1 MDWLESFPQYNDRD
15 FYIMGEIYADH
26 YVLELVVI
34 IITNKKHINH
44 TNINLEGI
52 VLSCHDL
59 NSLAQFIGLSSNW
72 VLMFF
77 LDRLEMD
84 ISIWFLN
91 LKAMIDYF
99 WTHALISD
107 ETYEVILSTCNF
119 TRENFSEECT
129 FLWYLSTWRLEI

>member
-59 NSLAQFIGLSSNW
+59 NSLAQFIGLSSN
-72 VLMFF
+72 
-77 LDRLEMD
+77 
-84 ISIWFLN
+84 
-91 LKAMIDYF
+91 
-99 WTHALISD
+99 
-107 ETYEVILSTCNF
+107 
-119 TRENFSEECT
+119 
-129 FLWYLSTWRLEI
+129 